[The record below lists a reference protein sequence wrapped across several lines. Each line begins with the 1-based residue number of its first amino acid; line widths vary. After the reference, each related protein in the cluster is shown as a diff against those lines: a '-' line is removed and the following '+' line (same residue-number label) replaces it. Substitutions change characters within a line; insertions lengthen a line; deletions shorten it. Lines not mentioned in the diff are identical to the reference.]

1 MRRLIV
7 LSFPIQLVFPGSLH
21 KYIADNPYHLQSS
34 KEAHCCSGTIPINI
48 VIVAPTPTPTPAPL
62 NKDRLTAQTERQ
74 GDRETERQKDRD
86 TETDRK

>member
-1 MRRLIV
+1 MRRPVV

-21 KYIADNPYHLQSS
+21 KYIADNSHHLQSS

-48 VIVAPTPTPTPAPL
+48 VIVAPTPTPF
-62 NKDRLTAQTERQ
+62 NKTSLTAQTERQ